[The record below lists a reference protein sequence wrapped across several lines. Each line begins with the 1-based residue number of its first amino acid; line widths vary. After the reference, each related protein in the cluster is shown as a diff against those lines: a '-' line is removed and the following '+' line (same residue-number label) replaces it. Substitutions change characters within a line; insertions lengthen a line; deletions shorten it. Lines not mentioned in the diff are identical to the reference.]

1 MLAVSRVLALVLA
14 LVLGPAH
21 PLSSPAVERP
31 QPPRVGGSGE
41 PCSLDRH
48 CGLGLGCHV
57 PSQRCATV
65 AEIERMQRSDRRGDI
80 AFVVPTL
87 IVGVAFVSVGA
98 VFAAREQ
105 VPVAAVGL
113 SVGSLLTLI
122 GIGGAVAIG
131 IKRERHQARLREISR
146 RLGLR

>member
-1 MLAVSRVLALVLA
+1 MLPVTRVLALALA
-14 LVLGPAH
+14 VGPLHAV
-21 PLSSPAVERP
+21 SPAAVDPP
-31 QPPRVGGSGE
+31 QVASEGKSGA

-65 AEIERMQRSDRRGDI
+65 AAIERVRLRDRRGDV

-87 IVGVAFVSVGA
+87 IVGVAFVTVGG
-98 VFAAREQ
+98 VFAARDN
-105 VPVAAVGL
+105 VPVGAVGV

-122 GIGGAVAIG
+122 GIGGATAIG
-131 IKRERHQARLREISR
+131 IKRKRHQARLREISR